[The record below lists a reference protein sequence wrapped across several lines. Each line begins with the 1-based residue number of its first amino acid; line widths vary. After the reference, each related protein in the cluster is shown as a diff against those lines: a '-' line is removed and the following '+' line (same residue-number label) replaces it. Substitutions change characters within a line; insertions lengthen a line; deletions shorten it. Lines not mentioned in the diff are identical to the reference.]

1 MIYRPRY
8 FSLEEL
14 VCPEIVEA
22 RGERAW
28 ELLDVYALVTLDQ
41 LRERFGKM
49 TVNDWHWDGQF
60 KYSGLRPEGGSTGNW
75 WSQHR
80 FGRAFDIKPKETTPQ
95 EVHAEI
101 LKTQDKFPH
110 LRVLEAI
117 AATPT
122 WVHFDTRGHTRSGIW
137 VVNP

>member
-1 MIYRPRY
+1 VIYRPRH
-8 FSLEEL
+8 FSLQEL
-14 VCPEIVEA
+14 VCPEIFEA

-41 LRERFGKM
+41 LRKRFGKL
-49 TVNDWHWDGQF
+49 TVNDYGWGGQF
-60 KYSGLRPEGGSTGNW
+60 KYSGMRPFVGGVGAEYSM
-75 WSQHR
+75 HR

-101 LKTQDKFPH
+101 LKTPDKFPH
-110 LRVLEAI
+110 LRVLENI
-117 AATPT
+117 ADTIS
-122 WVHFDTRGHTRSGIW
+122 WVHFDTRGHTRSSIW